1 MLNLN
6 GRQNLEL
13 GIVLHGTF
21 GLCDF
26 AKNTNSCRAD
36 FRSDESEK
44 KPMRAVKVR
53 TVVAHGKHYIS
64 VIRQHSPADTL
75 VVA

>member
-13 GIVLHGTF
+13 QIVVHGTF

-26 AKNTNSCRAD
+26 AKNTISCRAD
-36 FRSDESEK
+36 FRSDESGK
-44 KPMRAVKVR
+44 NRSRAVKVR
-53 TVVAHGKHYIS
+53 TVVVHGNHYVS

>member
-13 GIVLHGTF
+13 QIVVLGTS

-26 AKNTNSCRAD
+26 TKNTIPLRAD
-36 FRSDESEK
+36 FRSIERQKNNEC
-44 KPMRAVKVR
+44 AVKVR
-53 TVVAHGKHYIS
+53 TVVVRGNHYVS
-64 VIRQHSPADTL
+64 VIRQHSFADTF